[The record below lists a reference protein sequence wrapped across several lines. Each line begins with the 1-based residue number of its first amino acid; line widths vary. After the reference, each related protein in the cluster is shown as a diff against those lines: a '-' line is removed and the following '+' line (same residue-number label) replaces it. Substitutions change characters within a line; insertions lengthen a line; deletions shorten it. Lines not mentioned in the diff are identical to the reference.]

1 LKEKRAQRVEDGIA
15 MIVTED
21 QLISILRDGGHKVT
35 PQRLAICNYVLSSK
49 EHPTAEQIHSRM
61 IEKHPTISLTTIYH
75 TLDLLKELNLVHELS
90 LDDHTSRFDP
100 NTSVHVNVICQK
112 CNKIQDFE
120 SDSIDELWARIIDE
134 IKTEP
139 IGQRLDLYVL
149 CDDCR

>member
-1 LKEKRAQRVEDGIA
+1 MGDGIG
-15 MIVTED
+15 MTVTED

-49 EHPTAEQIHSRM
+49 EHPTAEQIHSKM

-112 CNKIQDFE
+112 CNKIRDFE
-120 SDSIDELWARIIDE
+120 SEIIRELWSQIVRAIDS
-134 IKTEP
+134 KP
-139 IGQRLDLYVL
+139 IGHRLDVYVL
-149 CDDCR
+149 CDDCKR